1 MNCLRY
7 AYYKYKTMKEIWKD
21 IEGWEGLYQ
30 VSNLGRVKSLSRHR
44 IVGWADY
51 VSKEKVLKQST
62 NNGGYNYVWL
72 HKEGKKKIYKIHR
85 LVATAFLSNPNNYKC
100 VNHKDE
106 NKANN
111 TVENL
116 EFCNHSYN
124 NNYGT
129 RNEKVAR
136 KNGRQILQ
144 FSLDGVFLKE
154 WDGARIAGKQLNIR
168 HQSIYSNCKGERKSA
183 GGFIWK
189 YKKQ

>member
-1 MNCLRY
+1 
-7 AYYKYKTMKEIWKD
+7 MKEIWKD
-21 IEGWEGLYQ
+21 VVGYEGLYQ

-85 LVATAFLSNPNNYKC
+85 LVATAFIENVNNYPC
-100 VNHKDE
+100 INHKDE
-106 NKANN
+106 NKRNN
-111 TVENL
+111 CVDNL
-116 EFCNHSYN
+116 EWCNHSYN

-129 RNEKVAR
+129 RNEKVKRA
-136 KNGRQILQ
+136 NGKPVLQ
-144 FSLDGVFLKE
+144 YTKEGEFVKE
-154 WDGARIAGKQLNIR
+154 WQCTREVKRILGIRNVHYVCNGK
-168 HQSIYSNCKGERKSA
+168 RKSA

-189 YKKQ
+189 YKKL